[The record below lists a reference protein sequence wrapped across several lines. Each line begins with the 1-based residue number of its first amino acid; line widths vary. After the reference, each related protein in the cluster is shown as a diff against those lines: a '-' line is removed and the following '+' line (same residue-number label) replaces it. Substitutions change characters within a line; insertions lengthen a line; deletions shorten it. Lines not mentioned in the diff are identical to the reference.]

1 MLETEVTKYIV
12 DSEYLYSYDMLVKD
26 LIEEVKRDTLEN
38 KEDQNIV
45 SHNMDL
51 LEKIYIKR
59 NNSCYQNEE
68 FIIKELDNF
77 GYSIIRI
84 RDIKDS
90 LLILRDYLNMNNYET
105 LAEESEHLRQE
116 ITDIMNSGI
125 TKAAPDD
132 QIKDYGTKGVNIDNI

>member
-116 ITDIMNSGI
+116 ITDIF
-125 TKAAPDD
+125 
-132 QIKDYGTKGVNIDNI
+132 V